1 MDKSL
6 FRYIWRHSH
15 RDQIIICTVVLLSL
29 PFYYFS
35 LDLPRRIVNEAIQ
48 GNAFTNGKESVRFLV
63 ISFDWPQWLGGGTAH
78 LFDGFSVGRIGLL
91 LDLSLLF
98 LFFVLVNGAF
108 KYWINL
114 AKGALGERMLRRM
127 RFELF
132 NCILRFRPEALKYV
146 KSAETATIIK
156 DEVEPIGG
164 FIGDAFILPMFLG
177 AQAATALIFIVIQSQ
192 WLGLMAVAMVGVQL
206 IVIPR
211 MRRKLL
217 TLGRQRQL
225 ASRRFAGRISE
236 VFDGQ
241 ETILLHNTGAWERA
255 EIGGRLYELFDVRF
269 QIYKRKFVVKFLN
282 NILAQMTPFF
292 FYAIGGY
299 FAITGRMDIGQ
310 LVAVIGAYRDLPP
323 PLKELID
330 WDQQRLDVQVKY
342 DQVVQQFA
350 PERLFPSEG
359 PPTEAPD
366 PVELGSPLK
375 VFNLRVVDN
384 QGVPV
389 LNNLSFEV
397 PLPSRIALLN
407 DGTFQ
412 AGALARTLA
421 RPERCGVGRVVVGD
435 VELAALPRDAWAKDI
450 AYFGGEPVLFPGS
463 IRDNLIYGLKSRY
476 LGPTE
481 ETPRLR
487 SKRQMEASKTGNP
500 VERVD
505 DQWIDYSAAGAS
517 NQKELDRILLSYL
530 RDIGLS
536 EDIYRFGQSGS
547 FDPEQ
552 HPLFAERLVKAR
564 KRLRTT
570 LLEKGLGHL
579 VEIFDINRYNN
590 NATIAE
596 NLLFGLPTRSTL
608 TGHRLAEHAGFC
620 RELNHADLTDVFISL
635 GGRIAETMVEIFHD
649 LPPGHPLFEQFSFVS
664 ADELDEYGEIVR
676 RWARR
681 RKGLSRGERSQ
692 LLALAL
698 GYVEPRHRLGL
709 LNDDIRRRVVDARN
723 AIRAMLEK
731 TTPGGVEF
739 YDENEICRPASLRDN
754 ILFGRIDLGVA
765 NARGEVAEA
774 LRIVIEEMD
783 LREPIERIG
792 LSHQVGAA
800 GRLLT
805 AQQRFGID
813 LVRCLVKR
821 PYILIVDSTFSPFT
835 NSRKHEMLELLQ
847 RKSLRDETALIVT
860 VPEGS
865 ELKGFDF
872 AVKLL
877 GDHAIVQDVSPAA
890 ALPDGAHEPRQVTS

>member
-35 LDLPRRIVNEAIQ
+35 LDLPRRIVNEVIQ
-48 GNAFTNGKESVRFLV
+48 GNAFTNGTETVRFLA
-63 ISFDWPQWLGGGTAH
+63 ISFDWPQWLGGGNVH
-78 LFDGFSVGRIGLL
+78 LFDGFSVGRLGLL

-177 AQAATALIFIVIQSQ
+177 AQAATALIFIIIQSH
-192 WLGLMAVAMVGVQL
+192 WLGVMAGAMVGVQL

-217 TLGRQRQL
+217 VLGRKRQL

-241 ETILLHNTGAWERA
+241 EAVLLHDTAAWERA
-255 EIGGRLYELFDVRF
+255 EIGGRLYELFDIRY

-282 NILAQMTPFF
+282 NILAQMTPFL

-350 PERLFPSEG
+350 TDRLFPADNS
-359 PPTEAPD
+359 APHEIE
-366 PVELGSPLK
+366 PVKLGSPLK

-384 QGVPV
+384 QGMPV
-389 LNNLSFEV
+389 LSNLSFEV
-397 PLPSRIALLN
+397 PLPGRIALLN
-407 DGTFQ
+407 DGTLQ

-421 RPERCGVGRVVVGD
+421 QPDRCGVGRIVIGD
-435 VELAALPRDAWAKDI
+435 LELATLPRAVWAKDI

-463 IRDNLIYGLKSRY
+463 IRDNLVYGLKSRY
-476 LGPTE
+476 LGPAKE
-481 ETPRLR
+481 MSRIR
-487 SKRQMEASKTGNP
+487 SKRQMEAGKTGNP
-500 VERVD
+500 LERVED
-505 DQWIDYSAAGAS
+505 NWIDYEAAGAS
-517 NQKELDRILLSYL
+517 DLADLDRMLLGHLS
-530 RDIGLS
+530 DIGMGD
-536 EDIYRFGQSGS
+536 DIYRFGQSGS
-547 FDPEQ
+547 FDPDKY
-552 HPLFAERLVKAR
+552 PLFAERLIEAR
-564 KRLRTT
+564 KRLRATF
-570 LLEKGLGHL
+570 LGNGLGHL
-579 VEIFDINRYNN
+579 VEGFDIGRYNDH
-590 NATIAE
+590 ATISE

-620 RELNHADLTDVFISL
+620 RELNRAGLTDIFIGL

-649 LPPGHPLFEQFSFVS
+649 LPPGHSLFEQFSFVS
-664 ADELDEYGEIVR
+664 AEELNEYDAIVR
-676 RWARR
+676 RWSRR
-681 RKGLSRGERSQ
+681 RKGLSREEKQQ

-698 GYVEPRHRLGL
+698 GYIEPRHRLGL
-709 LNDDIRRRVVDARN
+709 LDDSIRRRVIELRPT
-723 AIRAMLEK
+723 IRAMLEK
-731 TTPGGVEF
+731 IEPGGVEF
-739 YDENEICRPASLRDN
+739 YHENEICRPASLRDN
-754 ILFGRIDLGVA
+754 ILFGRINLGVA
-765 NARGEVAEA
+765 DARTRVAEA
-774 LRIVIEEMD
+774 LRVVIEDMN

-805 AQQRFGID
+805 AQQRLGID

-821 PYILIVDSTFSPFT
+821 PYILVVDSAFSPFT
-835 NSRKHEMLELLQ
+835 NARKKEMLSLLQ
-847 RKSLRDETALIVT
+847 QKSVRDGTALVVT
-860 VPEGS
+860 MPEGS
-865 ELKGFDF
+865 ELNGFDY
-872 AVKLL
+872 AIKLL
-877 GDHAIVQDVSPAA
+877 GDRAIVEDISPMGVSSEEGEQQKQAA
-890 ALPDGAHEPRQVTS
+890 G